1 MGIYSKSGRYYFRK
15 QIEGKIY
22 YKALNLRRGQ
32 ESLLSGRIKQIEER
46 TLASHYGI
54 SLEEKKET
62 TLADYVAKYLERNAY
77 KKTWDRDKQR
87 LQKIIA
93 FLGDA
98 DLRSI
103 DRGQLE
109 KYERHLLKSVN
120 LKPATTN
127 RYFELLR
134 HLFNQAIEDGYLEQ
148 NPTRFYKPF
157 AEEGERRALSSE
169 EITRI
174 LKAAG
179 DLQAAPKTRIQRI
192 IYDLIL
198 FGLSTGIRLS
208 EILNLK
214 ESYVREDMIYYP
226 TTETKSRRRTD
237 ARAAGKYRIT
247 ILNDTALAV
256 INKFKPKAGYVF
268 PMKWRNPNAL
278 FYAVHK
284 IRELSGV
291 KDFHFHQLRHT
302 VSTIVANQSGL
313 ATAKIFLG
321 HADLKT
327 TMQYTHPALSELRKT
342 VVKLEETISALMPQ
356 SKENKS
362 DKQN

>member
-1 MGIYSKSGRYYFRK
+1 LYARSK
-15 QIEGKIY
+15 QV
-22 YKALNLRRGQ
+22 
-32 ESLLSGRIKQIEER
+32 EER
-46 TLASHYGI
+46 IIAEHFGI
-54 SLEEKKET
+54 KLEEKKQT
-62 TLADYVAKYLERNAY
+62 TLILYVRTYLERNSY
-77 KKTWDRDKQR
+77 KKSWDRDKQR

-93 FLGDA
+93 FVGDP
-98 DLRSI
+98 DLRAI
-103 DRGQLE
+103 DRSSLE
-109 KYERHLLKSVN
+109 KYERHLLKSVKI
-120 LKPATTN
+120 KPSTVN

-134 HLFNQAIEDGYLEQ
+134 HLFNQAQEDGYLEQ

-174 LKAAG
+174 LQAAA

-198 FGLSTGIRLS
+198 FGLSTGMRLS

-226 TTETKSRRRTD
+226 MTETKSRRRLETRS
-237 ARAAGKYRIT
+237 ARKYRIT
-247 ILNDTALAV
+247 VLNDMARM
-256 INKFKPKAGYVF
+256 IIKKFKPREGYVF

-284 IRELSGV
+284 IRDLSAV

-302 VSTIVANQSGL
+302 VSTIVANQFGL
-313 ATAKIFLG
+313 ATAKSFLG

-327 TMQYTHPALSELRKT
+327 TMQYTHPALSELRRT
-342 VVKLEETISALMPQ
+342 VVKLEEAISMLIPKAE
-356 SKENKS
+356 ENKR
-362 DKQN
+362 DK